1 MRFEPRFPG
10 WKKKRRERNLE
21 TVSRRE
27 KRGREIPIYAS
38 RLGNGCAWECVRV
51 LDCASKAYFSP
62 TSDIATASSC
72 LFVTGCAIPSSPSS
86 SRHLFPRRR
95 RGMEDVFFGDAC
107 PFRERKRKRLS
118 VVALNRVSL
127 LFPSPSHRRMH
138 ATSADGGIYIMRARK
153 TAIRPTELRLYRGRV
168 CACLSRDQLPPRNI
182 RWDPRAS

>member
-107 PFRERKRKRLS
+107 PFREREREIVRC
-118 VVALNRVSL
+118 RVESRITPL
-127 LFPSPSHRRMH
+127 PLPFPSQNACNFRRWGNIYHACTENSH
-138 ATSADGGIYIMRARK
+138 
-153 TAIRPTELRLYRGRV
+153 PT
-168 CACLSRDQLPPRNI
+168 D
-182 RWDPRAS
+182 